1 MGQINTAKF
10 TVSGST
16 VRDHLGSGG
25 GQVYFVGSGC
35 GDPELL
41 TLKAHRVLQDADVIL
56 YDALV
61 NDALYQYF
69 PKQAE
74 AIYVGKR
81 CAQHSLSQA
90 EIGSLILKKA
100 KEGKTVL
107 RLKGG
112 DPSVFAR
119 LAEETEL
126 LSEHSIPFAI
136 IPGVTAASGCAAYSG
151 IPLTHRDCAQSLTF
165 VTAQRK
171 QDGSPV
177 DWKAL
182 VQQRGTLVFYMGL
195 SKVTEIAEQL
205 IRAGMPKETA
215 MAIVDNGSLAQQK
228 VICSTLGGM
237 ESDMQHQE
245 LLGPAV
251 ILVGEVVNKRQQV
264 SLSMLAE
271 DYQRSSQ
278 VLSLAL

>member
-1 MGQINTAKF
+1 MGQVNSAKF

-25 GQVYFVGSGC
+25 GRVYFVGSGC

-41 TLKAHRVLQDADVIL
+41 TLKAHRVLQSAEVIL

-61 NDALYQYF
+61 NDALFQYF
-69 PKQAE
+69 PKQTE

-90 EIGSLILKKA
+90 EIGNLILKKA

-126 LSEHSIPFAI
+126 LSEHGIPFAI

-182 VQQRGTLVFYMGL
+182 AQQRGTLVFYMGL

>member
-1 MGQINTAKF
+1 MRQINTAKF
-10 TVSGST
+10 TISGST

-41 TLKAHRVLQDADVIL
+41 TLKAHRVLQGADVIL

-90 EIGSLILKKA
+90 EIGNLILKKA

-126 LSEHSIPFAI
+126 LSEHGIPFVI

-182 VQQRGTLVFYMGL
+182 AQQRGTLVFYMGL
-195 SKVTEIAEQL
+195 SKVMEIAEQL
-205 IRAGMPKETA
+205 IRAGMPNETA

-271 DYQRSSQ
+271 DYQRSCQ

>member
-1 MGQINTAKF
+1 MGQINTANF

-41 TLKAHRVLQDADVIL
+41 TLKAHRVLQSAEVIL

-69 PKQAE
+69 PTQAE

-90 EIGSLILKKA
+90 EISNLILKKS

-126 LSEHSIPFAI
+126 LGEHGIPFAI

-171 QDGSPV
+171 HDGNPV

-182 VQQRGTLVFYMGL
+182 SQQRGTLVFYMGL

-278 VLSLAL
+278 VLSLAF

>member
-10 TVSGST
+10 TISGST

-41 TLKAHRVLQDADVIL
+41 TLKAHRVLQSAEVIL

-81 CAQHSLSQA
+81 CTQHSLSQA
-90 EIGSLILKKA
+90 EIGDLILKKA

-182 VQQRGTLVFYMGL
+182 AQQRGTLVFYMGL

-205 IRAGMPKETA
+205 IQAGMPKETA

-237 ESDMQHQE
+237 ESDIQHQE